1 MFKKILSFFKEEPQH
16 KTRERLIKELTR
28 ENLKLVPVDIYYI
41 DDPLL
46 SVDPD
51 KRLDYLKKFSEVVD
65 DKDIMERFK
74 YLVNKQ
80 ARLTLQLSKDNHD
93 TTIGSLNINGIATV
107 KDDFERLA
115 LSYKKENVETP
126 EFNKFN
132 II

>member
-1 MFKKILSFFKEEPQH
+1 
-16 KTRERLIKELTR
+16 
-28 ENLKLVPVDIYYI
+28 
-41 DDPLL
+41 
-46 SVDPD
+46 
-51 KRLDYLKKFSEVVD
+51 
-65 DKDIMERFK
+65 MERFK

-115 LSYKKENVETP
+115 LSYKKENIPAP
-126 EFNKFN
+126 EFNKFK